1 MLERYVR
8 LVSHRPRLALAANA
22 AVTLFFA
29 LQLVD
34 LPSLSP
40 RLLIQTEIEKVLP
53 ESGEYRDFYARFRER
68 FGSYEMVFVGVT
80 GAEVFTPEA
89 LERIQRLTRGL
100 ERIEG
105 VRRVLSLANAP
116 GIRSE
121 GGDLRVASAYDEVPR
136 DAAGLAEIRDRVLSD
151 PMLAGNLVA
160 RDGRA
165 TALLVFP
172 DDMSER
178 EFRRRRIDHEI
189 ERVARAE
196 VGDAARVLVAGN
208 PALKATTGR
217 ILLRDLVRLVPLSFL
232 FMGLIAFYTFRSIPG
247 VAIPLLSIGI
257 AQVWTAGTM
266 VLLDRSLNL
275 VTFIVPLLIN
285 AVGFADSIHLIA
297 EHDQAVEDG
306 LRGGDA
312 AERAV
317 RHVLFPVFFAA
328 ATTVAGFV
336 SLWSSPLPAIRE
348 FGAFCIV
355 GVIAAFVIAMTL
367 GPALLSLAGRR
378 PRTARTSAFA
388 ERVDR
393 WAERLARFDVRRRRA
408 FFAAAALLSAIS
420 FVGVSQIVVSTSF
433 VTNLSPTDPIRVSSD
448 AFDRELGGSTTFHVV
463 VDGGAPDLFKQPEH
477 LEMLRSLQAWLGAQ
491 PEVSKTTS
499 IADYVMQVNRAFR
512 GGDPAAF
519 ALPESKRTIS
529 QFLFFFWYPGLEDFV
544 TSDFASAHV
553 MIRAPAVDSQAINR
567 FIDRVEARLRELPPP
582 FVGHVTGDTVLI
594 GRTMDEIA
602 WGQAVSLTGATWLIY
617 AIMALYFRSLR
628 IAFWAL
634 IPNILPVNVYF
645 GILGLTGVTLNIITS
660 LVACVVLGVAVDDT
674 IHFLVRY
681 REGMLRLGDEREAV
695 IAALRGVA
703 RPTTAMNAALC
714 VGLLVLAGSGL
725 RHQVEFA
732 VLSAAT
738 LGFAWL
744 MDVTFTPALC
754 YGLRMKVAVGRT
766 ESEARAA
773 PAGTGG

>member
-8 LVSHRPRLALAANA
+8 LVAHRPRWTLAAIA
-22 AVTLFFA
+22 AVTFFFA

-34 LPSLSP
+34 LRTLAP
-40 RLLIQTEIEKVLP
+40 RLLVQTEIEKVLP
-53 ESGEYRDFYARFRER
+53 EQGEYRDFYAHFRTL
-68 FGSYEMVFVGVT
+68 FGNYEMVFVGVT
-80 GAEVFTPEA
+80 GAEVFTPEG
-89 LERIQRLTRGL
+89 LERIQRLTREL
-100 ERIEG
+100 ERIDG

-121 GGDLRVASAYDEVPR
+121 GGDLRIASAYDEIPR
-136 DAAGLAEIRDRVLSD
+136 DAAGLAEIRDRVLAD
-151 PMLAGNLVA
+151 PMLAGNLVSQ
-160 RDGRA
+160 DGQA
-165 TALLVFP
+165 TALLVYP
-172 DDMSER
+172 DEMSER

-196 VGDAARVLVAGN
+196 VGDAARVLMAGN

-232 FMGLIAFYTFRSIPG
+232 FMGLIAFYAFRSLPG
-247 VAIPLLSIGI
+247 VAIPLLSIGL

-266 VLLDRSLNL
+266 VLFDRSLNL
-275 VTFIVPLLIN
+275 VTFIVPILIN

-297 EHDQAVEDG
+297 EHDEAVEEG
-306 LRGGDA
+306 HRGGDA
-312 AERAV
+312 AARAV
-317 RHVLFPVFFAA
+317 RQVAFPVFFAA

-336 SLWSSPLPAIRE
+336 SLWSNPLPAIRE

-355 GVIAAFVIAMTL
+355 GVVASFVIAMTM
-367 GPALLSLAGRR
+367 GPAILSLAGRR
-378 PRTARTSAFA
+378 PRSARTSEFA

-393 WAERLARFDVRRRRA
+393 WAERLAVFDIRHRRA
-408 FFAAAALLSAIS
+408 LFAASALVTVIALY
-420 FVGVSQIVVSTSF
+420 GVTRIVVSTSF
-433 VTNLSPTDPIRVSSD
+433 VTNLAETNPIRMSSE

-463 VDGGAPDLFKQPEH
+463 VEGGSPDLFKQPEN
-477 LEMLRSLQAWLGAQ
+477 LRMLRSLQTWLGEQ

-499 IADYVMQVNRAFR
+499 LADYLMQVNRAFR
-512 GGDPAAF
+512 GGDPEGF
-519 ALPESKRTIS
+519 VLPDSKRTIS
-529 QFLFFFWYPGLEDFV
+529 QFLFFFWYRGLEDLV
-544 TSDFASAHV
+544 TPGFSDAHI
-553 MIRAPAVDSQAINR
+553 MIRAPAVDSLSINR
-567 FIDRVEARLRELPPP
+567 FIDRVEARLRQLPPP
-582 FVGHVTGDTVLI
+582 FVGHITGDTVLI

-617 AIMALYFRSLR
+617 AIMAWYFRSFR

-634 IPNILPVNVYF
+634 IPNILPVTVYF
-645 GILGLTGVTLNIITS
+645 GTLGLTGVTLNIITS

-681 REGMLRLGDEREAV
+681 RDGIAKLGDERQAV

-703 RPTTAMNAALC
+703 RPTSAMNAALC

-744 MDVTFTPALC
+744 MDMTFTPALC
-754 YGLRMKVAVGRT
+754 YGLRMKVGAGRT
-766 ESEARAA
+766 ASKKGAP
-773 PAGTGG
+773 PAGPGD

>member
-8 LVSHRPRLALAANA
+8 LVAHRPLWTLAANA

-34 LPSLSP
+34 LPTLTP

-53 ESGEYRDFYARFRER
+53 EQGEYRDFYGHFRKL
-68 FGSYEMVFVGVT
+68 FGNYEMVFVGIA
-80 GAEVFTPEA
+80 GADVFTAEG
-89 LERIQRLTRGL
+89 LERIQRLTREL
-100 ERIEG
+100 ERVDG

-121 GGDLRVASAYDEVPR
+121 GGDLRIANAYDEIPR
-136 DAAGLAEIRDRVLSD
+136 DAAGLAEIRTRVLAD

-160 RDGRA
+160 EDGRA
-165 TALLVFP
+165 TALLVYP
-172 DDMSER
+172 DEMSER
-178 EFRRRRIDHEI
+178 EFRERRIDHEI
-189 ERVARAE
+189 ERVARE
-196 VGDAARVLVAGN
+196 QVGDAARVLMAGN

-217 ILLRDLVRLVPLSFL
+217 ILLRDLLLLVPLSFA
-232 FMGLIAFYTFRSIPG
+232 FMGLIAFYTFRSLPG
-247 VAIPLLSIGI
+247 VAIPLLSIGL
-257 AQVWTAGTM
+257 AQIWTAGTM

-275 VTFIVPLLIN
+275 VTFIVPILIN

-297 EHDQAVEDG
+297 EHDEALQEG
-306 LRGGDA
+306 HRGGDA
-312 AERAV
+312 AAIALRRV
-317 RHVLFPVFFAA
+317 VFPVFFAA

-336 SLWSSPLPAIRE
+336 SLLSNPLPAIRE

-355 GVIAAFVIAMTL
+355 GVIAAFVIAMTM
-367 GPALLSLAGRR
+367 GPAILSLAGRK
-378 PRTARTSAFA
+378 PRTARTSEFA
-388 ERVDR
+388 ARVDR
-393 WAERLARFDVRRRRA
+393 WAERLAVFNIEHRRA
-408 FFAAAALLSAIS
+408 YFVAAILLTLIS
-420 FVGVSQIVVSTSF
+420 LYGVTRIVVSTSF
-433 VTNLSPTDPIRVSSD
+433 VTNLAETNPIRMSSE

-463 VDGGAPDLFKQPEH
+463 LEGGSPDLFKEPEN
-477 LEMLRSLQAWLGAQ
+477 LRTLRSLQTWLDEQ

-499 IADYVMQVNRAFR
+499 IADYLMQVNRAFR
-512 GGDPAAF
+512 GGDPDQF
-519 ALPESKRTIS
+519 VLPDSKRAIS
-529 QFLFFFWYPGLEDFV
+529 QFLFFFWYDGLEDLV
-544 TSDFASAHV
+544 TSKFSDAHIMV
-553 MIRAPAVDSQAINR
+553 RAPAVDSQSINR
-567 FIDRVEARLRELPPP
+567 FIDRVEARLRELPAP

-602 WGQAVSLTGATWLIY
+602 WGQAVSLTGAIWLIY
-617 AIMALYFRSLR
+617 AIMAWYFRSFR

-645 GILGLTGVTLNIITS
+645 GMLGLTGVTLNIITS

-681 REGMLRLGDEREAV
+681 RDGMERFRDERQAV

-744 MDVTFTPALC
+744 MDMTFTPALC
-754 YGLRMKVAVGRT
+754 YGLGMKVRAERPEVGVGP
-766 ESEARAA
+766 AA
-773 PAGTGG
+773 HGSGS